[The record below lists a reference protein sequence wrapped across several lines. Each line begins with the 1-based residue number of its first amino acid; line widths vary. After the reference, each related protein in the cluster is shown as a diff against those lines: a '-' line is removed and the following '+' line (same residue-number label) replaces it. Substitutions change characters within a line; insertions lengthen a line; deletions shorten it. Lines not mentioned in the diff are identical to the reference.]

1 MAYAADG
8 ETIGQAIERHMQGLQ
23 PDDWAIMLDHDM
35 QWTTPDWYPAIAKAI
50 AANPQMQVL
59 TCITNRAHQLNS
71 PYQMAKGV
79 DVNNHDIK
87 YHRQLGAKLLKL
99 NGTKVLDVTNH
110 SRCINGVV
118 VIWQRKTWDAIKKM
132 EGHVSLVNR
141 KDILMF
147 DTKLHKRAKGLGM
160 KVGVLQG
167 VYVYHWYRGDG
178 QIHIK

>member
-1 MAYAADG
+1 
-8 ETIGQAIERHMQGLQ
+8 
-23 PDDWAIMLDHDM
+23 
-35 QWTTPDWYPAIAKAI
+35 
-50 AANPQMQVL
+50 
-59 TCITNRAHQLNS
+59 
-71 PYQMAKGV
+71 
-79 DVNNHDIK
+79 
-87 YHRQLGAKLLKL
+87 
-99 NGTKVLDVTNH
+99 VLDVTNH